1 MIAER
6 ALGYRVP
13 VMLDET
19 RRRASAALLPAAGR
33 GERLGRGPKA
43 LLPLGET
50 TLLHL
55 ALRPFERLGLP
66 VLVAAP
72 PEALACVREA
82 LPPEVTVIAGG
93 ESRQETVA
101 ALLAASEAE
110 VVLVHD
116 AARPF
121 LPEAALLGV
130 LALAWATGAAS
141 AALPVADT
149 LIDAESGATVPRER
163 LRAVQTPQ
171 GFRRA
176 LLMEAH
182 ARAREAG
189 VSATDDAALVRRL
202 GHPVALSPGSA
213 WLFKVTTPDD
223 YRIAQLLEPAWR
235 RELEGRDADA

>member
-13 VMLDET
+13 VTLDET

-50 TLLHL
+50 TLLQL
-55 ALRPFERLGLP
+55 ALRPFVRLGLP
-66 VLVAAP
+66 ALVAAP
-72 PEALACVREA
+72 PEALECVREQ
-82 LPPEVTVIAGG
+82 LPAEVTVIAGG

-101 ALLAASEAE
+101 ALLEACDAE

-121 LPEAALLGV
+121 LPEAVLLEI
-130 LALAWATGAAS
+130 LARAWATGAAS
-141 AALPVADT
+141 AALPIADT
-149 LIDAESGATVPRER
+149 LIDIQSGATVPREG

-176 LLMEAH
+176 LLAEAH
-182 ARAREAG
+182 ARARQEG

-202 GHPVALSPGSA
+202 GHRVALGPGSA

-235 RELEGRDADA
+235 RALGGRDAGA